1 MVFENINLLDIE
13 FYNSLPIWIYI
24 SLGFGVLLIINGIL
38 ICCYCCSLKKLK
50 ENIELK
56 SLELDRRE
64 LKINKRELEFEIKV
78 IEKKQVYDD
87 DLDDIVLSKPAL
99 YSETRNI

>member
-13 FYNSLPIWIYI
+13 FYNTLPIWIYI
-24 SLGFGVLLIINGIL
+24 SIGFGVLLIINSIV

-50 ENIELK
+50 KNLELK

-64 LKINKRELEFEIKV
+64 LKINKRELEFEIKI
-78 IEKKQVYDD
+78 IEKKQYDDD
-87 DLDDIVLSKPAL
+87 DLDDVVLSKPAL
-99 YSETRNI
+99 YSDIRDL

>member
-1 MVFENINLLDIE
+1 MAFEYLLDIE

-24 SLGFGVLLIINGIL
+24 SIGFGLLLIINSIV
-38 ICCYCCSLKKLK
+38 ICCYCCSIKKFKKNL
-50 ENIELK
+50 ELK

-87 DLDDIVLSKPAL
+87 DIDDIVLSKPAL

>member
-1 MVFENINLLDIE
+1 MAFEYLLDIE

-24 SLGFGVLLIINGIL
+24 SIGFCILLIINSIV
-38 ICCYCCSLKKLK
+38 ICCYCFSIKKLK
-50 ENIELK
+50 KNIELK

-64 LKINKRELEFEIKV
+64 MKINKRELEFEIKI
-78 IEKKQVYDD
+78 IEKKQNYDD

-99 YSETRNI
+99 YYETHNI